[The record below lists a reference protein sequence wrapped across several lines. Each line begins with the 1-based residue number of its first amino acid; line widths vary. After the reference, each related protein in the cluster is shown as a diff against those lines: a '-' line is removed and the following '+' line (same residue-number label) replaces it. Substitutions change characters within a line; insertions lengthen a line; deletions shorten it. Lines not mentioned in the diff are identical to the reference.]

1 MSVISLAFT
10 LKSVSQL
17 GHMLFGADRC
27 KPPGIVPDIRTP
39 HQEGEL
45 CARHLVATDTWEPL
59 ETPPLENWTKQAA
72 SAAPSSPTA
81 PFASATKQ
89 RQPPSAHCGLCGCA
103 TARTANPLIFVMQE
117 PYQTTGRWGG
127 SSRPTNQVP
136 SRVAVHLSDPVPSAA
151 YQLPTPRAGFAG
163 TARKHRRQSFTHRRL
178 CLQGDISNTAAA
190 PA

>member
-1 MSVISLAFT
+1 MTAQRVTILIAMAKVFVQIITFAF
-10 LKSVSQL
+10 LPVW
-17 GHMLFGADRC
+17 AAR
-27 KPPGIVPDIRTP
+27 PPGIVPDIRTP

-103 TARTANPLIFVMQE
+103 TARTANPLIFVMQVLLGLLGN
-117 PYQTTGRWGG
+117 TGG
-127 SSRPTNQVP
+127 NP
-136 SRVAVHLSDPVPSAA
+136 SPIDGYACRVTSAIPLQHLPDCS
-151 YQLPTPRAGFAG
+151 TRG
-163 TARKHRRQSFTHRRL
+163 
-178 CLQGDISNTAAA
+178 I
-190 PA
+190 

>member
-1 MSVISLAFT
+1 MTAQRVTILIAMAKVFVQIITFAF
-10 LKSVSQL
+10 LPVW
-17 GHMLFGADRC
+17 AAR
-27 KPPGIVPDIRTP
+27 PPGIVPDIRTP

-127 SSRPTNQVP
+127 SSRPTNQVLLGLLGNTGGNP
-136 SRVAVHLSDPVPSAA
+136 SPIDGYACRVTSAIPLQHLPDCS
-151 YQLPTPRAGFAG
+151 TRG
-163 TARKHRRQSFTHRRL
+163 
-178 CLQGDISNTAAA
+178 I
-190 PA
+190 